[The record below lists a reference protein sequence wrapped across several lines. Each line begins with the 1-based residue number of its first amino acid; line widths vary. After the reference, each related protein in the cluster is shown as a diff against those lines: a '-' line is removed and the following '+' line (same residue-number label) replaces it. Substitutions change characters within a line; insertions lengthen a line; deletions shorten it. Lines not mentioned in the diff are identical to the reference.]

1 MHKLCGDGIDDTNA
15 FAVVKL
21 PDVRVL
27 ASRVFFADDKKPP
40 QDAKAKAEEQAA
52 KQRKMLE
59 AELKSALDRLNY
71 ESMDLQKVLSF
82 PIRRKR
88 RCI

>member
-27 ASRVFFADDKKPP
+27 ASRVFLADDKKPP

-82 PIRRKR
+82 PNKT
-88 RCI
+88 

>member
-1 MHKLCGDGIDDTNA
+1 
-15 FAVVKL
+15 
-21 PDVRVL
+21 
-27 ASRVFFADDKKPP
+27 VFLADDKKPP

-82 PIRRKR
+82 PNKT
-88 RCI
+88 

>member
-1 MHKLCGDGIDDTNA
+1 MHKPCGHGIDDTNA

-27 ASRVFFADDKKPP
+27 ASRVLLADDKKPP

-82 PIRRKR
+82 PIRRR
-88 RCI
+88 RTCI

>member
-1 MHKLCGDGIDDTNA
+1 MHKLCGDGIDDTNP

-27 ASRVFFADDKKPP
+27 ASRVFLADDKKPP

-82 PIRRKR
+82 PIRRR
-88 RCI
+88 RTCI

>member
-27 ASRVFFADDKKPP
+27 ASRVFLADDKKPP

-59 AELKSALDRLNY
+59 AELKSTLDRLNH

-82 PIRRKR
+82 PIRRSR